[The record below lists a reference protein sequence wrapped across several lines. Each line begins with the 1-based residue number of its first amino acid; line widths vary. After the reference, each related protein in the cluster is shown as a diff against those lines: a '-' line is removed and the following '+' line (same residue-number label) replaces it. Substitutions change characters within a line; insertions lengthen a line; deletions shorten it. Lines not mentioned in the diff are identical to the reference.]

1 MARIT
6 VSDRAYGSTTRSQYH
21 SESKSESQSRNQSET
36 KKVLDEKLRDEILS
50 GLMGYMTDAEID
62 AYAENLLRPQR
73 DAQLEAAQQQYETAR
88 LQGEQEIENLAAEL
102 GRSIEEQ
109 RRSYARSAADVQ
121 TAALARGMG
130 RSSYTL
136 DTLANEGDRMAR
148 AVRELTQENERK
160 NAQIRKQMAQAQ
172 QQNTQTMGRLNTDY
186 AAQLAAKVQELKQSQ
201 RKEYNQNYLTAISGS
216 MGSSTSGQSSTTGS
230 SMSDT
235 TGISQT
241 EGSSKTVTKSY
252 SASSGSNKSSKNSA
266 AQVDAISGAAQ
277 STKYRR

>member
-6 VSDRAYGSTTRSQYH
+6 VSDRDYESTTRSQYH
-21 SESKSESQSRNQSET
+21 SESKSESQSQSQSET
-36 KKVLDEKLRDEILS
+36 KKVLDEKLRDQILS
-50 GLMGYMTDAEID
+50 GLMGYMTDEEID
-62 AYAENLLRPQR
+62 TYAENLLRPQR
-73 DAQLEAAQQQYETAR
+73 NAQMEAAQQEYETAKM
-88 LQGEQEIENLAAEL
+88 QSEQEIEDLAAEL

-136 DTLANEGDRMAR
+136 DTLANEGDRLAR

-172 QQNTQTMGRLNTDY
+172 QHNAQTMGRLNTDY
-186 AAQLAAKVQELKQSQ
+186 AAQLAAKVQELRESQ
-201 RKEYNQNYLTAISGS
+201 RKEYNQKYLTAISGS
-216 MGSSTSGQSSTTGS
+216 MGSSMSGQSSTTGS
-230 SMSDT
+230 SVTDT

-241 EGSSKTVTKSY
+241 EGSSRTVTKSY
-252 SASSGSNKSSKNSA
+252 STGGGSSKNST
-266 AQVDAISGAAQ
+266 QVDAISGAAQ

>member
-6 VSDRAYGSTTRSQYH
+6 VSDSTYGSTTRSQYH
-21 SESKSESQSRNQSET
+21 SESKSESQSQSQSET

-102 GRSIEEQ
+102 SRSVEEQ

-172 QQNTQTMGRLNTDY
+172 QHNAETAGRLNTDY
-186 AAQLAAKVQELKQSQ
+186 AAQLAAKVQELKESQ

-252 SASSGSNKSSKNSA
+252 NASSGSSKKSA
-266 AQVDAISGAAQ
+266 TQVDAISGAAQ
-277 STKYRR
+277 STKYRG

>member
-6 VSDRAYGSTTRSQYH
+6 VSDRDYESTTRSQYH
-21 SESKSESQSRNQSET
+21 SESKSESQSQSQSET
-36 KKVLDEKLRDEILS
+36 KKVLDEKLRDQILS
-50 GLMGYMTDAEID
+50 GLMGYMTDEEID
-62 AYAENLLRPQR
+62 TYAENLLRPQR
-73 DAQLEAAQQQYETAR
+73 NAQMEAAQQEYETAKM
-88 LQGEQEIENLAAEL
+88 QSEQEIEDLAAEL

-136 DTLANEGDRMAR
+136 DTLANEGDRLAR

-172 QQNTQTMGRLNTDY
+172 QHNAQTMGRLNTDY
-186 AAQLAAKVQELKQSQ
+186 AAQLAAKVQELRESQ

-216 MGSSTSGQSSTTGS
+216 MGSSMSGQSSTTGS
-230 SMSDT
+230 SVTDT

-241 EGSSKTVTKSY
+241 EGSSRTVTKSY
-252 SASSGSNKSSKNSA
+252 STGGGSSKNST
-266 AQVDAISGAAQ
+266 QVDAISGAAQ